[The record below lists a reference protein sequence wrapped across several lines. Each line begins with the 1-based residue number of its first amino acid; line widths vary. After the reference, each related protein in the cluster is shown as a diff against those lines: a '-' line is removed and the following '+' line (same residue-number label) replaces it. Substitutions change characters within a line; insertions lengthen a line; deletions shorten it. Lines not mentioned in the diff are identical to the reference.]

1 MVTFML
7 CRHTFFN
14 HVLYKE
20 CSSIA
25 RDTSYEYL
33 LFRPI
38 TFDIMTLFDYGKQY
52 TESWKVNVVNFIIK
66 LVIFTFED
74 IC

>member
-1 MVTFML
+1 MTHL
-7 CRHTFFN
+7 N
-14 HVLYKE
+14 L
-20 CSSIA
+20 
-25 RDTSYEYL
+25 L
-33 LFRPI
+33 LFI

-66 LVIFTFED
+66 LVIFTFEN

>member
-1 MVTFML
+1 MVTFFML

-14 HVLYKE
+14 HVLYNE
-20 CSSIA
+20 CSSIG
-25 RDTSYEYL
+25 THL
-33 LFRPI
+33 NFLFFI

-66 LVIFTFED
+66 LVIFTFEN

>member
-7 CRHTFFN
+7 CRHTCFN
-14 HVLYKE
+14 HVLYNE
-20 CSSIA
+20 CSSIG
-25 RDTSYEYL
+25 THLNFL
-33 LFRPI
+33 LFI
-38 TFDIMTLFDYGKQY
+38 TFDIMRLFDYGKQY

>member
-1 MVTFML
+1 MTFML

-14 HVLYKE
+14 HVRYNE
-20 CSSIA
+20 CSPIG
-25 RDTSYEYL
+25 THLNLL
-33 LFRPI
+33 LFI
-38 TFDIMTLFDYGKQY
+38 TFDIMTLFDYGKHY

-66 LVIFTFED
+66 YVIFTFED